1 LCSGPNVMATGSW
14 LTRLMSSVVS
24 RRQFNKDR
32 LILSL
37 LILIFL
43 VSWIIGF
50 GCQVS
55 GVSKQITGEKVDAS
69 PLP

>member
-1 LCSGPNVMATGSW
+1 
-14 LTRLMSSVVS
+14 VS